1 LVVNSVSEN
10 LDIFGVAILDWARG
24 GDEFEIFE
32 RDDGFFCEGDGR
44 GAYLSPVRDW
54 FDAERWALKK
64 ARGRVLDV
72 GCGAGRVSLEL
83 QRRGIDVVGIDSSD
97 RVVQAAREM
106 GVENVW
112 HRSIAEMKTDLHQF
126 DTIVL
131 YGNNF
136 GMLGTAA
143 ATKKWFRSWAPLVN
157 PDVRI
162 LAVST
167 SPYFGG
173 APCITR
179 DYFHRN
185 KALGELP
192 GLLRYRYHYQN
203 LVGPWWKWLF
213 VSQGEMRQLLK
224 GTGWYVESIISS
236 KPSEP
241 YVAVLAL
248 DGSVTPT
255 RSR

>member
-1 LVVNSVSEN
+1 MAS
-10 LDIFGVAILDWARG
+10 
-24 GDEFEIFE
+24 
-32 RDDGFFCEGDGR
+32 
-44 GAYLSPVRDW
+44 
-54 FDAERWALKK
+54 
-64 ARGRVLDV
+64 
-72 GCGAGRVSLEL
+72 
-83 QRRGIDVVGIDSSD
+83 
-97 RVVQAAREM
+97 
-106 GVENVW
+106 
-112 HRSIAEMKTDLHQF
+112 DLHQF

-136 GMLGTAA
+136 GMLGTPA
-143 ATKKWFRSWAPLVN
+143 ATTRWFRSWARRVK

-185 KALGELP
+185 KQQGELP
-192 GLLRYRYHYQN
+192 GLLRYRYHYLD

-213 VSQGEMRQLLK
+213 VSQGEMRALLK
-224 GTGWYVESIISS
+224 GSGWRVESIISS
-236 KPSEP
+236 HPSEP

-248 DGSVTPT
+248 DGSASG
-255 RSR
+255 RR